1 MQSRINPMWRW
12 DILIPLPHPKNENS
26 MKYYNVR
33 YSITLNDQQLDYLSD
48 EDQDINRMKCFKTL
62 VRLAS
67 MEPSTVSMK
76 NFSAGMSIGQFA
88 ISKVELARLW
98 NCDRKT
104 ATRIIK
110 EFNDMDII
118 TSFANNRTTIHTL
131 NCISIWFTS
140 SGCIRNPHF
149 RSNPKV
155 KVKTKEPKPRK
166 KPPRVP
172 PGKASP
178 IAIIPADSNAD
189 EPIKSSFSL
198 LSDGSVCS
206 DKDMDSPVDDSSFE
220 GNSSE
225 SIRNDIAKDGKQ
237 ISTADYGA
245 SSSAHCSESE
255 SKESRA
261 ITEDSSS
268 RQSNER
274 EQESE

>member
-1 MQSRINPMWRW
+1 MQSRINQMWRW
-12 DILIPLPHPKNENS
+12 DILSPLPHPKNENS

-98 NCDRKT
+98 DCDRKT

-118 TSFANNRTTIHTL
+118 TSVANNRTTIHTL

-155 KVKTKEPKPRK
+155 KVKTKEPKPIK
-166 KPPRVP
+166 KSPRVP
-172 PGKASP
+172 PENVATTA
-178 IAIIPADSNAD
+178 IAPTCNKAD
-189 EPIKSSFSL
+189 EPNKSSFSL

-206 DKDMDSPVDDSSFE
+206 DKDKDSPMDDSSFD

-225 SIRNDIAKDGKQ
+225 SVRNESAKDGKQ
-237 ISTADYGA
+237 ISIADYGA
-245 SSSAHCSESE
+245 SSSAHRSESE
-255 SKESRA
+255 SKESRV
-261 ITEDSSS
+261 ITEDCNS
-268 RQSNER
+268 RQTNER
-274 EQESE
+274 EQRSE

>member
-1 MQSRINPMWRW
+1 MWRW
-12 DILIPLPHPKNENS
+12 DILSPLPHPKNENS

-48 EDQDINRMKCFKTL
+48 EDRDINRMKCFKTL

-67 MEPSTVSMK
+67 MEPATVRMK

-118 TSFANNRTTIHTL
+118 TSVANNRTTIHTL

-140 SGCIRNPHF
+140 SGCIHNPHF

-155 KVKTKEPKPRK
+155 KMKTKEPKPTK
-166 KPPRVP
+166 KSTHVP
-172 PGKASP
+172 PENVVSTAIAST
-178 IAIIPADSNAD
+178 SNNAD
-189 EPIKSSFSL
+189 EPNKSSFSL
-198 LSDGSVCS
+198 LSDSSVCS
-206 DKDMDSPVDDSSFE
+206 GKGEDRPVNDSSFS
-220 GNSSE
+220 GNIPDSVLNEMKTAE
-225 SIRNDIAKDGKQ
+225 S
-237 ISTADYGA
+237 
-245 SSSAHCSESE
+245 
-255 SKESRA
+255 
-261 ITEDSSS
+261 
-268 RQSNER
+268 
-274 EQESE
+274 

>member
-1 MQSRINPMWRW
+1 MWRW
-12 DILIPLPHPKNENS
+12 DILSPLPHPKNENS

-98 NCDRKT
+98 DCDRKT

-118 TSFANNRTTIHTL
+118 TSVANNRTTIHTL

-155 KVKTKEPKPRK
+155 KVKTKEPKPIK

-172 PGKASP
+172 PENVVTAA
-178 IAIIPADSNAD
+178 IAPTCNKAD
-189 EPIKSSFSL
+189 EPSNSSYSL

-206 DKDMDSPVDDSSFE
+206 DKDKDSPVYDSSFD
-220 GNSSE
+220 GNSSSVRNE
-225 SIRNDIAKDGKQ
+225 SAKDGKQ
-237 ISTADYGA
+237 ISIADYGA
-245 SSSAHCSESE
+245 SSSAHRSESE
-255 SKESRA
+255 SKE
-261 ITEDSSS
+261 
-268 RQSNER
+268 
-274 EQESE
+274 

>member
-1 MQSRINPMWRW
+1 MWRW
-12 DILIPLPHPKNENS
+12 DILSPLPHPKNENS

-98 NCDRKT
+98 DCDRKT

-118 TSFANNRTTIHTL
+118 TSVANNRTTIHTL
-131 NCISIWFTS
+131 NCIFIWFTS

-155 KVKTKEPKPRK
+155 KVKTKEPKPIK

-172 PGKASP
+172 PENVATTA
-178 IAIIPADSNAD
+178 IATTCNNAD
-189 EPIKSSFSL
+189 EPNKSSFSL
-198 LSDGSVCS
+198 LSDSSVCS
-206 DKDMDSPVDDSSFE
+206 DKSKDHPVDDSSLD
-220 GNSSE
+220 GNKPDPVHNDRANGREQTSVAGKEPSSNAQNSE
-225 SIRNDIAKDGKQ
+225 SNSNETRVL
-237 ISTADYGA
+237 
-245 SSSAHCSESE
+245 
-255 SKESRA
+255 
-261 ITEDSSS
+261 TEDSNS
-268 RQSNER
+268 RQTNER
-274 EQESE
+274 EQRSE